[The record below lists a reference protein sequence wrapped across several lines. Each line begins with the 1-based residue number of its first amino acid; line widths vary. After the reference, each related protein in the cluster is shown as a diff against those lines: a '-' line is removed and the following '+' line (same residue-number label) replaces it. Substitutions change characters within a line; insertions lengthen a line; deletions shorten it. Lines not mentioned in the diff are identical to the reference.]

1 MADEPTEPA
10 ASTEPTGPDE
20 PTGPGLRGR
29 DLIGLGGF
37 LAAAIVF
44 CTGLGIVVDRAADTT
59 PVFTMVGVALGMVAG
74 AVGFWVRVRAA
85 LR

>member
-1 MADEPTEPA
+1 MADEPTEPSA
-10 ASTEPTGPDE
+10 PTEPTE
-20 PTGPGLRGR
+20 SGLRGR

-37 LAAAIVF
+37 LVAAVVG
-44 CTGLGIVVDRAADTT
+44 CTVLGIVVDRFADTA

-74 AVGFWVRVRAA
+74 AVGFWARVRAA

>member
-1 MADEPTEPA
+1 MADEPTEP
-10 ASTEPTGPDE
+10 TEPTD
-20 PTGPGLRGR
+20 TGLRGR

-37 LAAAIVF
+37 LVAAVVL
-44 CTGLGIVVDRAADTT
+44 CTVLGIVVDRAADTT
-59 PVFTMVGVALGMVAG
+59 PVFTMAGVGLGMVAG

>member
-1 MADEPTEPA
+1 MADEPTEPTA
-10 ASTEPTGPDE
+10 PTEPTE
-20 PTGPGLRGR
+20 PGLRGR

-44 CTGLGIVVDRAADTT
+44 CTGLGIVLDRVLDTT
-59 PVFTMVGVALGMVAG
+59 PVLTMAGVGLGMVAG

>member
-10 ASTEPTGPDE
+10 APSEPTDA
-20 PTGPGLRGR
+20 GLRGR
-29 DLIGLGGF
+29 DLIGLGGL

-44 CTGLGIVVDRAADTT
+44 CTGLGIVLDRLADTT